1 MLGEPTMTEPRTVSC
16 YLYVKR
22 PFSDVRALLIR
33 GPLPL
38 LQRATT
44 SATART
50 QSLATSLRVDMASV
64 SLSVDVRTHVRHVRD
79 ELVSGALPGLCV
91 EFAWEAVN
99 HPSLFP
105 SMLADLI
112 VWPLSARETQIEM
125 QGSYW
130 IPMGRLGE
138 VFDAAIGH
146 RIAEASALCFLG
158 DLLEQICSEL
168 PQPS

>member
-1 MLGEPTMTEPRTVSC
+1 MSEPRTVSC
-16 YLYVKR
+16 CDYVKR
-22 PFSDVRALLIR
+22 PFDDVRALLIR

-44 SATART
+44 SATARA
-50 QSLATSLRVDMASV
+50 QSLATSLRVDMAGM
-64 SLSVDVRTHVRHVRD
+64 SLTVDVRTHIRQVRD
-79 ELVSGALPGLCV
+79 ELVSGALPGLRI
-91 EFAWEAVN
+91 ELSWQAIS

-105 SMLADLI
+105 SMLADLL
-112 VWPLSARETQIEM
+112 VWPLSARETQIDM

-146 RIAEASALCFLG
+146 HIAEASALCFLG
-158 DLLEQICSEL
+158 DLLEQIRSEL
-168 PQPS
+168 PAP